1 MTDEES
7 AKGSEGFRLSKL
19 PSSLKTDA
27 RKLVKELDAD
37 GDGAINVEEFAAAIN
52 SLHDARFTN
61 KNLTRI
67 IIGLLSISALLIASM
82 FGVSSAAA
90 RMAKDTNIDD
100 NGTLYNKNSGK
111 NVKMSQATAWS
122 SKINIANMTASELL
136 DLKQIVLLDGKV
148 NFAVKGYAVTPSG
161 DEVMLLV
168 EGGTVYYDN
177 VGIFYATGDARN
189 LLDIAF
195 GVVDLDGNDISR
207 RLVDVSYCRRALS
220 IGSIYRKLCGG
231 GGYYGYDSSDSASGD
246 SDNSGNDNS
255 GSSNSGGT
263 TVGLITPPAYCG
275 GWGCPCSAYNS
286 FPPLC

>member
-7 AKGSEGFRLSKL
+7 AKGSAGFRLSKL
-19 PSSLKTDA
+19 PSSLKADA

-37 GDGAINVEEFAAAIN
+37 GDGAISIEEFATAIN
-52 SLHDARFTN
+52 SLRDARFTN
-61 KNLTRI
+61 KNLTKV
-67 IIGLLSISALLIASM
+67 IIGLLFISALLIASM

-122 SKINIANMTASELL
+122 GKINIVDMTASELL

-148 NFAVKGYAVTPSG
+148 NFAVNGYAVTPSG

-177 VGIFYATGDARN
+177 VGIFYATGNARN

-207 RLVDVSYCRRALS
+207 RLDTVICRRALS

-231 GGYYGYDSSDSASGD
+231 EYYWYDSSDSASGD

-255 GSSNSGGT
+255 GT

>member
-7 AKGSEGFRLSKL
+7 AKGSAGFRLSKL
-19 PSSLKTDA
+19 PSSLKADA

-37 GDGAINVEEFAAAIN
+37 GDGAISIEEFATAIN
-52 SLHDARFTN
+52 SLRDARFTN
-61 KNLTRI
+61 KNLTKV
-67 IIGLLSISALLIASM
+67 IIGLLFISALLIASM

-100 NGTLYNKNSGK
+100 NGTLFNKNSGK

-122 SKINIANMTASELL
+122 GKINIVDMTASELL

-148 NFAVKGYAVTPSG
+148 NFAVNGYAVTPSG

-177 VGIFYATGDARN
+177 VGIFYATGNARN

-207 RLVDVSYCRRALS
+207 RLFDNTMLCRRALS

-231 GGYYGYDSSDSASGD
+231 GHYGYESNESGGGD
-246 SDNSGNDNS
+246 SDDNNEIITCGGNSC
-255 GSSNSGGT
+255 GT
-263 TVGLITPPAYCG
+263 TVGLITPPADCG
-275 GWGCPCSAYNS
+275 GPGCPCWAYNS
-286 FPPLC
+286 YPPLC

>member
-7 AKGSEGFRLSKL
+7 AKGSAGFRLSKL
-19 PSSLKTDA
+19 PPSLKLDA

-61 KNLTRI
+61 KNLTKI

-111 NVKMSQATAWS
+111 NVKMSEATAWS
-122 SKINIANMTASELL
+122 SKMNIVNMTASELL
-136 DLKQIVLLDGKV
+136 DLKQIVMLDGKV

-168 EGGTVYYDN
+168 EGGTVIYDN
-177 VGIFYATGDARN
+177 AGIVNATGSARN

-207 RLVDVSYCRRALS
+207 RLTDGPEQCRRALS
-220 IGSIYRKLCGG
+220 IGNVYRKLCI
-231 GGYYGYDSSDSASGD
+231 GGYSGWSDSD
-246 SDNSGNDNS
+246 FSDDDDD
-255 GSSNSGGT
+255 GT
-263 TVGLITPPAYCG
+263 TVGLTTPPANCG
-275 GWGCPCSAYNS
+275 GSGCPCSAYNI
-286 FPPLC
+286 FPPFC